1 MSLFSMAQS
10 LAQSDWAQDFA
21 GSAYLYPVILATHL
35 TCIALFGG
43 MILMTNLRLL
53 GWTLK
58 GFTISEVVG
67 RLRVWKRI
75 GFFVMIGCGLLLAG
89 SEADK
94 YYVNPYFWIKM
105 SLLVLLGVHGLVFHR
120 SVYYNTAELD
130 RTPVIPGR
138 AKLAGALSLILW
150 VGVVSFGRMIGYYE
164 GHVAPL
170 GGIHAQRLVQPNSGR
185 DGRRARFN
193 TSGRSSTDVAADLN
207 R

>member
-1 MSLFSMAQS
+1 MSLFSMAKS
-10 LAQSDWAQDFA
+10 LAQMDWAQDFA
-21 GSAYLYPVILATHL
+21 GSAYAYPIILATHL

-43 MILMTNLRLL
+43 MILATNLRLL

-67 RLRVWKRI
+67 KLRNWKRI

-94 YYVNPYFWIKM
+94 YYINPYFWIKM
-105 SLLVLLGVHGLVFHR
+105 TLLLLLGVHGLVFHR
-120 SVYYNTAELD
+120 SVYYNTAQLD
-130 RTPVIPGR
+130 QSPVIPNR
-138 AKLAGALSLILW
+138 AKVAAALSLILW

-164 GHVAPL
+164 GPVEPL
-170 GGIHAQRLVQPNSGR
+170 GNLHAQQIVQPASGR
-185 DGRRARFN
+185 GSLHAGLHTRRGNGA
-193 TSGRSSTDVAADLN
+193 DVAADLN